1 MFSSSRD
8 ALGVYIDVLDNEIES
23 SGDLQWQHH
32 LSKLSDEAHCK
43 QTRSPAAA
51 RSSQHHSSSLAV
63 QGSFDGLFQRST

>member
-1 MFSSSRD
+1 
-8 ALGVYIDVLDNEIES
+8 VYIDVLDNEIES

-51 RSSQHHSSSLAV
+51 RRNHASRSILQHVLRAFHL
-63 QGSFDGLFQRST
+63 LR